1 MFFSSWAD
9 LGRVLVVGP
18 LAYLA
23 LVLFLRVSGKRTLTK
38 LNAFDLVVTVA
49 LGLTLATILLST
61 SVSLAEG
68 LLALGLLIA
77 LQFAIT
83 WSAVRSPWF
92 AGLVKSEPTLLVRH
106 GQFLDG
112 ALRAQRMTREEVLA
126 ALRANGT
133 ADLAQVAAI
142 VLETDGSISILSE
155 GDQGGTPSTLANVE
169 GPTRADAKR
178 RVESDPP

>member
-9 LGRVLVVGP
+9 LGRVLVAGP
-18 LAYLA
+18 LAYVA

-49 LGLTLATILLST
+49 LGSTLATILLSK

-77 LQFAIT
+77 LQFIIT
-83 WSAVRSPWF
+83 WTAVRSPWF

-112 ALRAQRMTREEVLA
+112 ALRSQRVTRDEVLA
-126 ALRANGT
+126 ALRADGT
-133 ADLAQVAAI
+133 ADLAAVAAV
-142 VLETDGSISILSE
+142 VLETDGSVSILSE
-155 GDQGGTPSTLANVE
+155 GGEGASASTLASVE
-169 GPTRADAKR
+169 APRSRPARQPT
-178 RVESDPP
+178 S